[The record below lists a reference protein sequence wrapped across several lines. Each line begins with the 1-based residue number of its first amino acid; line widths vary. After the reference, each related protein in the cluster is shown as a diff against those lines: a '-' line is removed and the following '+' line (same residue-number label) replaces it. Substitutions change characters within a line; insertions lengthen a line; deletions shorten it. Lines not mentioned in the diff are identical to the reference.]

1 VNKSQV
7 GSGCG
12 YCSQNRVDP
21 LEAVKFMK
29 SRDIE
34 PLEPYKG
41 ASIKWSCRC
50 NKCNREI
57 LTSYSTIKNG
67 SGCKFCA
74 IQGLDLKSPAFI
86 YLIVNEELNSLKIG
100 IGSQE
105 LRIRQHTSLGWK
117 LVKRWNF
124 RTGYKASDIEDKV
137 LTYLR
142 NDLNLTYYLSKEQMP
157 QKGHTETFGL
167 EDIDIL
173 TVQNIIQ
180 KLSRDKIIPKIYR

>member
-1 VNKSQV
+1 
-7 GSGCG
+7 
-12 YCSQNRVDP
+12 
-21 LEAVKFMK
+21 MK
-29 SRDIE
+29 W
-34 PLEPYKG
+34 L
-41 ASIKWSCRC
+41 CRC

-57 LTSYSTIKNG
+57 TTTYNTIKNG

-74 IQGLDLKSPAFI
+74 IQGLDLKSPAYI
-86 YLIVNEELNSLKIG
+86 YLIVHDELNSLKIG

-124 RTGYKASDIEDKV
+124 KTGYKASGIEEKV

-142 NDLNLTYYLSKEQMP
+142 EDLNLPYYLSKEQMP

-167 EDIDIL
+167 DDIDLI
-173 TVQNIIQ
+173 TVQNLIQ
-180 KLSRDKIIPKIYR
+180 KLSKDKITSKVFK